1 MVTIGTLWMPILVSA
16 VLVFIASFLA
26 WVVSPHHKSDWKK
39 LPDEEAVRA
48 AMNKEKL
55 EPGQYMVPHA
65 ADQSAMADESYLLKC
80 TEGPVGILTIR
91 TPGPPAMGKPI
102 AMSFIYYVVISVVVA
117 YVTGRTLGA
126 DADYLAVFRIA
137 GVVAWLAYAGACF
150 QAANWFGRPLGP
162 TLKEVG
168 DGLVYALLTAGA
180 FGWLW
185 PR

>member
-16 VLVFIASFLA
+16 VLVFFASFLA
-26 WVVSPHHKSDWKK
+26 WTVSPHHKSDWKK

-55 EPGQYMVPHA
+55 EPGQYMVPFA
-65 ADQSAMADESYLLKC
+65 ADQSAMQDKSYLSKC
-80 TEGPVGILTIR
+80 SEGPVGILTMKA
-91 TPGPPAMGKPI
+91 PGPPAMGKPI
-102 AMSFIYYVVISVVVA
+102 AMSFILYVAISIAVA
-117 YVTGRTLGA
+117 YVAGRTLSA

-137 GVVAWLAYAGACF
+137 GTVAWLAYAGAYF
-150 QAANWFGRPLGP
+150 QGAIWFGRPWGP
-162 TLKEVG
+162 ALKEVG